1 MSQLEGASYR
11 VRFPASFLG
20 EAGLTPE
27 TLPGTLAPRVRDLL
41 AQECVVVRRT
51 SEDKVREFDARPSV
65 AALEVI
71 GEESPAVLDM
81 HLRFAMRAQAR
92 PDDLVAL
99 LFPGL
104 DPRTVDVERTGL
116 WVERE
121 GHRFDPMEALQL
133 R

>member
-27 TLPGTLAPRVRDLL
+27 TPRGRLHPGSGSCW
-41 AQECVVVRRT
+41 QECVVVRRT

-71 GEESPAVLDM
+71 GEESPAALDM
-81 HLRFAMRAQAR
+81 HLRFAMRPCASRRSRRAS
-92 PDDLVAL
+92 
-99 LFPGL
+99 F
-104 DPRTVDVERTGL
+104 PRTSTPAPWMWNARDL